1 MKMFFSGRLFLLLG
15 CTGVSLSSG
24 FTVPSSN
31 TRQLQLSQRHA
42 PLVVTL
48 ASKNNNNQEEAS
60 TSILDLEEPA
70 GIVGASFFGG
80 SKQKEE
86 FYDPVAEAEAGKAMD
101 LAADYRRFQDTA
113 AFATPLASKV
123 GEELQ
128 QQINGAL
135 GKDSS
140 TGGKLQYGGSVAWD
154 TCFSNN
160 KNSNNPLAGLKDAL
174 SFYKS
179 LDVALVSGTQLDDN
193 RIRLQWQIAVVWPIF
208 WEPRVLL
215 TGFSEV
221 TVTQTGEDDDATV
234 TISKQVDT
242 LDSSS
247 DLLSTIG
254 EQLKPRFWDV
264 YHIGM
269 TPSTEIMPRF
279 VQKSGLLP
287 KSYDLF
293 EIPARLVSSPT
304 QLDSDQGRVDGNA
317 QMVPNHAFSCVIK
330 TMGPQK
336 QVFVPASPL
345 EVQINGQGQGK
356 APRIKWSVPLSVA
369 LQSSTELPQP
379 GEDPEARPDSDPTFE
394 YEFQARRLV
403 ATVPYGGTPQDVEIA
418 DVRKQLYDAVVVKDN
433 MKPKLDEQGRPQF
446 FFLQNNVKACSTEE
460 GLGMCVYE
468 WRPKAVKP
476 NEVGIELELS

>member
-1 MKMFFSGRLFLLLG
+1 MKMACSRMFLLLG
-15 CTGVSLSSG
+15 CTGIPLCSG
-24 FTVPSSN
+24 FTAPSSN
-31 TRQLQLSQRHA
+31 TRHLPQQLLQRHA
-42 PLVVTL
+42 PLL
-48 ASKNNNNQEEAS
+48 ASKEQEEAS

-101 LAADYRRFQDTA
+101 LAADYQRFQDTT

-123 GEELQ
+123 ATGLQ
-128 QQINGAL
+128 QQINSAL

-140 TGGKLQYGGSVAWD
+140 SLDGKVQYGGSVAWD

-160 KNSNNPLAGLKDAL
+160 KNSNNPLAGLKDAM

-193 RIRLQWQIAVVWPIF
+193 RVRLQWQIAVVWPIF

-221 TVTQTGEDDDATV
+221 TVTQTGDDDDATV
-234 TISKQVDT
+234 AISKQVDT

-269 TPSTEIMPRF
+269 TPSTEIMPRIAR
-279 VQKSGLLP
+279 KNGLLP

-293 EIPARLVSSPT
+293 EIPARLVSAPT
-304 QLDSDQGRVDGNA
+304 QLDSEQGRVDGNA

-345 EVQINGQGQGK
+345 EVQINGQGEGK
-356 APRIKWSVPLSVA
+356 PPRIKWSVPLSVA
-369 LQSSTELPQP
+369 FQTNTALPQP
-379 GEDPEARPDSDPTFE
+379 GEDPEARPNSDPTCEF
-394 YEFQARRLV
+394 EFQARRLV

-418 DVRKQLYDAVVVKDN
+418 DVRKKLYDAVVVKDK

-476 NEVGIELELS
+476 NEVGIELEL